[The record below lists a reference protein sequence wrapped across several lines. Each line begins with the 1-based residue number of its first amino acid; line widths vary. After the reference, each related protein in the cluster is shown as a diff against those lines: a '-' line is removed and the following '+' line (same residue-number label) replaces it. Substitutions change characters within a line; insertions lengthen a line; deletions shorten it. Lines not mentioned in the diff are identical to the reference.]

1 MVFSAHNVPSS
12 LPMNQEERARRE
24 YSNKLMDARSHM
36 VDIEFKLN
44 QLERMRKNGQVR

>member
-1 MVFSAHNVPSS
+1 
-12 LPMNQEERARRE
+12 MNQEERARRE

-44 QLERMRKNGQVR
+44 QLERMKKNGQVR